1 MADRRE
7 YYKEYYFKNKELIK
21 KVRQKYFQKHKQEF
35 YDREKKRKE
44 KLRCDIQKNK
54 IQTR

>member
-7 YYKEYYFKNKELIK
+7 YYKEYYFKNKERIK